1 MPKIKIPEIKIPT
14 VDIPDTPFFTQYSLT
29 GNVPG
34 CNPYHRDL
42 ETSRNP
48 SLLWADP
55 NGVSS
60 SCPEGQIPSFNP
72 MRYNDHQIPYV
83 KPTATETKEP
93 TPQIKIPP
101 PPKQKK
107 KEEKFFIECPG
118 PNDQRIG
125 DFRNDK
131 KLERIS
137 GHKLSEDGKTC
148 ITLYEPTNFRDQ
160 YIPSMP
166 AVTNA
171 AAIALVAASTPILL
185 NIVKPIVKNLVK
197 KLTGKKKKEN
207 DDEVK
212 PD

>member
-1 MPKIKIPEIKIPT
+1 MPKIKIPKIKIPT
-14 VDIPDTPFFTQYSLT
+14 VDIPETPFFTQYSLT

-42 ETSRNP
+42 EISRNP
-48 SLLWADP
+48 ALLWADP

-60 SCPEGQIPSFNP
+60 SCPEGQLPSFNP
-72 MRYNDHQIPYV
+72 IRYSDYEMPY
-83 KPTATETKEP
+83 KPLKETQEDKP
-93 TPQIKIPP
+93 LQIKIPP

-107 KEEKFFIECPG
+107 KKEEFFIKCPG

-148 ITLYEPTNFRDQ
+148 ITLYENTNFRDQ
-160 YIPSMP
+160 YIPSIP

-171 AAIALVAASTPILL
+171 ASIALVAASTPILL
-185 NIVKPIVKNLVK
+185 NVVKPIVKNLVK

-207 DDEVK
+207 DDEAK

>member
-14 VDIPDTPFFTQYSLT
+14 VDIPEAPFFTQYSLT

-60 SCPEGQIPSFNP
+60 NCPEGQIPSFNP

-83 KPTATETKEP
+83 TPKSTETKEP
-93 TPQIKIPP
+93 PQQIKIPP

-107 KEEKFFIECPG
+107 KEEEFFIECPG

-137 GHKLSEDGKTC
+137 GHKLSEDGKIC
-148 ITLYEPTNFRDQ
+148 ITLYENTNFRDQ
-160 YIPSMP
+160 YIPSIP

-197 KLTGKKKKEN
+197 KLTGKKKKED